1 MQNTVKV
8 LEQIQRVDLEIT
20 SVEEEE
26 KGRLRRIEDA
36 NELLTRLEEDKV
48 RLLPDIDA
56 LKAQIQGVEVKLAET
71 KERAARNEKRSSE
84 VKNDKEIKALTKET
98 NEAKKAL
105 KHNEDELGALNARLN
120 AEAGKLKAKETEV
133 IGKTAEVEDLKKEL
147 LDKKAD
153 WDALVIDKKKLRDGL
168 AAAISPDI
176 IKKYETIRAKR
187 GGRAVVPVRKEACQG
202 CFIHIPPQAYI
213 ELKKGS
219 AELIMCPHCHRILY
233 VESEAPPET
242 V

>member
-1 MQNTVKV
+1 MQNTVKA
-8 LEQIQRVDLEIT
+8 LEQIQRIDLEIT

-26 KGRLRRIEDA
+26 KGRLRRIEEVD
-36 NELLTRLEEDKV
+36 ELLARLEDDKV
-48 RLLPDIDA
+48 RLIPDTDA
-56 LKAQIQGVEVKLAET
+56 LKAQIRDAEVKLAET

-84 VKNDKEIKALTKET
+84 VKNDKEIKALAKET
-98 NEAKKAL
+98 NEARKAL
-105 KHNEDELGALNARLN
+105 KNIEDELGALNVRLN
-120 AEAGKLKAKETEV
+120 AEADKFKAKETEV
-133 IGKTAEVEDLKKEL
+133 VAKTAEVEGLKKEL
-147 LDKKAD
+147 RDKKPD

-168 AAAISPDI
+168 TAGVSPDI
-176 IKKYETIRAKR
+176 MKKYETIRSKR